1 MNINSNIVNMNFNM
15 NNLTMCLNE
24 MNLNKKT
31 FNDYVLE
38 KSAENIR
45 VWINNNKHHN
55 FPKSKEK
62 WIKLLNSQFKKL
74 TIKVDAEVLLNN
86 NINLN
91 NISEHFEILKNRIN
105 KYLSKQKNKKL
116 FDENYDK
123 SINIIN
129 SFCRFKY
136 IINNNNLFSILIK
149 KNIISSVNYSIIV
162 HSKKRKRSEVEDDL
176 LYSSSYYDTDL
187 TFRSLKQLKSLN
199 KTI

>member
-91 NISEHFEILKNRIN
+91 NISEDFEILKNRIN

-136 IINNNNLFSILIK
+136 IINNNDLFSILIK

-176 LYSSSYYDTDL
+176 LYSSSYYDTEL